1 MDIADNI
8 QYCEKALKELYH
20 HIALREFDKAEE
32 KCDEALFQIRLC
44 KLWFRDAM
52 PRLPHR

>member
-52 PRLPHR
+52 PRVPHR